1 MIFVANIL
9 IQHRI
14 CWTLECGS
22 FFKGRE
28 IPICV
33 IRMSDFYLNH
43 SFEICVRIRFQSSSE
58 WVEGS
63 LKLSLCRFMCNIRS
77 LSWIDLSDGSFAHH
91 WDMRQSWKKRRNT
104 KWTKDVFIETMLKH
118 VWVTIA
124 ESFYYV
130 NYGSSMIMSK
140 SLSKNLSNQNKHL
153 WWYYKNSSFW
163 HFLIQVFLKTSPKL

>member
-1 MIFVANIL
+1 MQQTWRCIYFSVLSIAIFVANIL

-14 CWTLECGS
+14 SWTLECGS

-91 WDMRQSWKKRRNT
+91 WDKKSVNLQYITLGCLNDGT
-104 KWTKDVFIETMLKH
+104 K
-118 VWVTIA
+118 
-124 ESFYYV
+124 ES
-130 NYGSSMIMSK
+130 STK
-140 SLSKNLSNQNKHL
+140 SLMFQVLFFFTLFIDLGHSKL
-153 WWYYKNSSFW
+153 FT
-163 HFLIQVFLKTSPKL
+163 FIFVFF

>member
-14 CWTLECGS
+14 CWTLECDS
-22 FFKGRE
+22 FFKGRK

-91 WDMRQSWKKRRNT
+91 WDQTTKKREENKWIKDEWETIFRSNSVYVRCFLHSKNSTIFRSNSVTVWKKVDLN
-104 KWTKDVFIETMLKH
+104 EKH
-118 VWVTIA
+118 EADT
-124 ESFYYV
+124 V
-130 NYGSSMIMSK
+130 N
-140 SLSKNLSNQNKHL
+140 
-153 WWYYKNSSFW
+153 
-163 HFLIQVFLKTSPKL
+163 